1 MAWIEE
7 LGFSENPFYLHPV
20 PADGNKIERGFIDR
34 KKELENINN
43 FAQLKRG
50 KLLLLGRMGEGKSS
64 ILNVFE
70 YKAKQ
75 LKKVILRVDIQKEN
89 TKEKFL
95 EALLN
100 ETKLEISSIPEKAQI
115 ALDEKL
121 DDLQIVKRKKE
132 SQEKVKGEVESKIGA
147 LIASI
152 RAKIGAEE
160 VKGEEVEYYVAPRVR
175 RLEGIFNDFLPILF
189 SCFEGVLICDNMEK
203 LGPTN
208 FNTFMTEIVQ
218 MLPSNILFV
227 TTGDVSKIDTPAL
240 RKCYDLFD
248 ILLMME
254 QIDTTSELE
263 LFINGRIKAYSTGKA
278 PGITINKKA
287 IEVLLERT
295 EGNLR
300 ECFRYCFFALQKFKK
315 DIDESLITEAIL
327 EVDKPRFEVLDELEK
342 KIMNILSSYDEAT
355 VKNISEE
362 LTEDE
367 VSYSTLVNRLDN
379 LVLTGLVRRK
389 LEKKGRTHRLI
400 YSIPDILKSYFL
412 DTK

>member
-1 MAWIEE
+1 MVWIEE

-20 PADGNKIERGFIDR
+20 PADGNAIERGFINR

-43 FAQLKRG
+43 SAQLKRG
-50 KLLLLGRMGEGKSS
+50 KLLLLGRIGEGKSS

-70 YKAKQ
+70 YKTKQ
-75 LKKVILRVDIQKEN
+75 FERVILRVDIQKAN
-89 TKEKFL
+89 TREKFL

-100 ETKLEISSIPEKAQI
+100 ETKLEIPSIPEEAQK
-115 ALDEKL
+115 ALDERL

-132 SQEKVKGEVESKIGA
+132 SQIKVKAEVESKIGA

-160 VKGEEVEYYVAPRVR
+160 AKGEEVEYYVAPRVQKV
-175 RLEGIFNDFLPILF
+175 EGIFNYFLPILF
-189 SCFEGVLICDNMEK
+189 SYFEGVLICDNLEK
-203 LGPTN
+203 LGSTS
-208 FNTFMTEIVQ
+208 FNTFLTEIVQ
-218 MLPSNILFV
+218 MLPSNILFI
-227 TTGDVSKIDTPAL
+227 TTGDISKIDTPAL

-248 ILLMME
+248 VLLMME
-254 QIDTTSELE
+254 HIDTASELE
-263 LFINGRIKAYSTGKA
+263 LFINGRVKAYSTGNVPRIA
-278 PGITINKKA
+278 ISKKA

-295 EGNLR
+295 GGNLR

-315 DIDESLITEAIL
+315 DIDETLIAEAIL

-342 KIMNILSSYDEAT
+342 RIMNILSSYDEAT

-362 LTEDE
+362 LKEDE
-367 VSYSTLVNRLDN
+367 VSNKTLKNRLDN
-379 LVLTGLVRRK
+379 LVLTGLVRKK
-389 LEKKGRTHRLI
+389 LEKKGRTHHLI

-412 DTK
+412 NT